1 MGSRTGNERN
11 HRDVCCFVL
20 FSDGRIVTL
29 REKQSLF
36 VKLVAQLI
44 QKATEMGY
52 ELTFGEAYRTPE
64 QAILNAKAGKGIKNS
79 VHCDRLAIDLNLFKD
94 GRFLGSTEDH
104 RKLGEW
110 WEKLNPDCRWGG
122 RFEDGNHYSLTPD
135 GKRA

>member
-1 MGSRTGNERN
+1 MHV
-11 HRDVCCFVL
+11 HRGLL
-20 FSDGRIVTL
+20 FSGGRIVTL
-29 REKQSLF
+29 RERQSIF

-52 ELTFGEAYRTPE
+52 ELSFGETYRTPE
-64 QAILNAKAGKGIKNS
+64 QAILNAKAGKGTKNS
-79 VHCDRLAIDLNLFKD
+79 LHCDRLAIDLNLFKD

-110 WEKLNPDCRWGG
+110 WEKLHPDCRWGG
-122 RFEDGNHYSLTPD
+122 RFNDGNHYSLSPD

>member
-1 MGSRTGNERN
+1 M
-11 HRDVCCFVL
+11 
-20 FSDGRIVTL
+20 TL

-36 VKLVAQLI
+36 VRLVAKLI
-44 QKATEMGY
+44 IRAEELGY
-52 ELTFGEAYRTPE
+52 ELSFGETYRTPE

-79 VHCDRLAIDLNLFKD
+79 LHTERLAVDLNLFKD

-110 WEKLNPDCRWGG
+110 WETLHPDCRWGG
-122 RFEDGNHYSLTPD
+122 RFQDGNHYSLSPD